1 MEGFVGKRRLV
12 TNLDFYTPFLHSGGQ
27 AMKKLE
33 RFSVQKVTGDGRCL
47 FRALVRTI
55 FDAFV
60 LQFMN
65 YDFIH
70 FSAFFVV
77 EYIC

>member
-1 MEGFVGKRRLV
+1 
-12 TNLDFYTPFLHSGGQ
+12 
-27 AMKKLE
+27 MKKLE

-47 FRALVRTI
+47 FRALVCTI

-60 LQFMN
+60 LQF
-65 YDFIH
+65 FQ

-77 EYIC
+77 EYTC